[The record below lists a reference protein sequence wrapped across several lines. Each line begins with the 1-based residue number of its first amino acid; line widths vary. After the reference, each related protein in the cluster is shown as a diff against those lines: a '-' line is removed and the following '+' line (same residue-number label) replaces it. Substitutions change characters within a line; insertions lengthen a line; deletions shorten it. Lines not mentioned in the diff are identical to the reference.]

1 MFNLNYITMKKNTL
15 LIGALTL
22 LGASS
27 AFAQDLVI
35 STMKDNAENIELV
48 QDAKFDPGYGNVG
61 NTSNETIICLGEVDF
76 GTDGNTYQA
85 TGVEF
90 AQGWGGY
97 DILRYVVLHAGN
109 TFEESVPF
117 TEMEVIRTFGYHC
130 FETFAWNMKDEEGFT
145 RPTGKQKVWLTFREG
160 NGNLRSVIFY
170 QDKIAEEGMQPWIN
184 ELPGYEEKATTI
196 YGNEFQIAV
205 DVDPE
210 NPDAPFKDCK
220 YDEEHRCW
228 GGIRNGFIV
237 KSSEPI
243 DFGEGDYQQLVA
255 FIGHDG
261 ERYREYMEFYIDEVK
276 PENMIAK
283 TWSGINLEKWNDFT
297 PVATKLK
304 EVKGSHYLFVK
315 WSDATN
321 LEKIELVKENLWF
334 ENPDCGIIY
343 EDVQPSEDAVLFTT
357 KGEGTTGGDWSQGD
371 MEWEILVTLNTNV
384 AGEGSNIGYTKNGI
398 VVAYYDI
405 DFKDGEY
412 KRAIINHSCDKTY
425 IGTIEEANFSLY
437 IDLDDIDWSVITTPE
452 EVKNALIGREPITVV
467 RAQGTG
473 GWGTKLSTAA
483 PLKQV
488 EGVHTIYVVYNLP
501 DGAGA
506 NIYGLYLDPNDGS
519 GTGIKPSA
527 AIEGM
532 EIYSI
537 NGEIVVDTKESANVA
552 IYTISGVQVANRA
565 LPAGTTTIS
574 NLPAGLYILKA
585 TNKEGAVTTS
595 KLMIK

>member
-1 MFNLNYITMKKNTL
+1 MFNLNYITMKKSTL
-15 LIGALTL
+15 LIGVLTL

-48 QDAKFDPGYGNVG
+48 QDAKFDVGYGNVG
-61 NTSNETIICLGEVDF
+61 NTSNNTLICLGEVDF
-76 GTDGNTYQA
+76 GTDGNAYQA

-97 DILRYVVLHAGN
+97 DVLRYVVLHAGN

-130 FETFAWNMKDEEGFT
+130 FETFAWNMKEEEGFI

-170 QDKIAEEGMQPWIN
+170 QDKIVEEGMQPWVN

-196 YGNEFQIAV
+196 YGNEFQSAV

-210 NPDAPFKDCK
+210 NPNDPFKDCK

-261 ERYREYMEFYIDEVK
+261 ERFREYMEFYIDEVK

-334 ENPDCGIIY
+334 ENPDCGIVY
-343 EDVQPSEDAVLFTT
+343 EDVQPSEDAALFTT
-357 KGEGTTGGDWSQGD
+357 KGEGTEGGDWSQGD
-371 MEWEILVTLNTNV
+371 MEWKILVTLNTDV
-384 AGEGSNIGYTKNGI
+384 RGEGSNIGFTRNGI
-398 VVAYYDI
+398 VVAYYDV

-425 IGTIEEANFSLY
+425 IGAIDDANFSLY
-437 IDLDDIDWSVITTPE
+437 IDLEDIDWSAISTPE

-519 GTGIKPSA
+519 GTGLKPSA

-537 NGEIVVDTKESANVA
+537 NGEIVVNTKESANVA
-552 IYTISGVQVANRA
+552 IYAISGVQVANRT

-585 TNKEGAVTTS
+585 TNQEGAVTTS

>member
-15 LIGALTL
+15 LMGVLTL
-22 LGASS
+22 LGVSS

-35 STMKDNAENIELV
+35 STMRDNAENIEIV
-48 QDAKFDPGYGNVG
+48 RDAKFEAGYGNIG

-90 AQGWGGY
+90 AQGWGEF
-97 DILRYVVLHAGN
+97 DVLRYIVLHAGN

-130 FETFAWNMKDEEGFT
+130 FETFAWNMKEEEGFT

-170 QDKIAEEGMQPWIN
+170 KDKIAEEGMQPWIN

-196 YGNEFQIAV
+196 YGNEFQSAI

-210 NPDAPFKDCK
+210 NPEDPFKDCK
-220 YDEEHRCW
+220 YDEEHECW
-228 GGIRNGFIV
+228 GGIRDGFIV
-237 KSSEPI
+237 KSTEPI
-243 DFGEGDYQQLVA
+243 DFGDGEYQQLVA

-276 PENMIAK
+276 PENMIAR
-283 TWSGINLEKWNDFT
+283 TWSGINLQKWTDFT

-321 LEKIELVKENLWF
+321 LHKIELVKENLWF
-334 ENPDCGIIY
+334 ENPDCGVVF
-343 EDVQPSEDAVLFTT
+343 ENVQPSENAVEYNV
-357 KGEGTTGGDWSQGD
+357 KGEEGVD
-371 MEWEILVTLNTNV
+371 WEILVN
-384 AGEGSNIGYTKNGI
+384 GSGKDTPHREDSQENIGFTSNGV
-398 VVAYYDI
+398 VVAYYGV

-412 KRAIINHSCDKTY
+412 QRIIIKHSCDKNWL
-425 IGTIEEANFSLY
+425 GNIEEANFSLY
-437 IDLDDIDWSVITTPE
+437 IDLDEDINFGIISTPE
-452 EVKNALIGREPITVV
+452 QLKEQLAGHEPIAVV

-473 GWGTKLSTAA
+473 SWSIREATAA
-483 PLKQV
+483 PITSKI
-488 EGVHTIYVVYNLP
+488 EGIHDLYVVYNLP
-501 DGAGA
+501 DNAGA
-506 NIYGLYLDPNDGS
+506 NIYNIYLDPEADP
-519 GTGIKPSA
+519 GTGIQQA
-527 AIEGM
+527 ATIEGL
-532 EIYSI
+532 EIYSA
-537 NGEIVVDTKESANVA
+537 NSEIIVNASEDVHIT
-552 IYTISGVQVANRA
+552 IYTISGIKVKNETLRA
-565 LPAGTTTIS
+565 GSNTINDLPNGM
-574 NLPAGLYILKA
+574 YILKA
-585 TNKEGAVTTS
+585 TNKAGVVNTS
-595 KLMIK
+595 KLMVR

>member
-15 LIGALTL
+15 LIGVLTL

-97 DILRYVVLHAGN
+97 DVLRYVVLHAGN

-210 NPDAPFKDCK
+210 NPDDPFKDCK

-437 IDLDDIDWSVITTPE
+437 IDLDDINWNIIKTPE

-506 NIYGLYLDPNDGS
+506 NIYGLYLDPDDGS

-527 AIEGM
+527 TIEGM

-537 NGEIVVDTKESANVA
+537 NNEIVVNTKKSANVA
-552 IYTISGVQVANRA
+552 IYTISGVQVANRT